1 MIYVFLFNL
10 VESPRFT
17 NQEKFE
23 EKHNERDA
31 YRTAARRAQSTK
43 KRHRL
48 VDKDGTLLDLIEP

>member
-1 MIYVFLFNL
+1 MKIFIQYQQQFGNWVHY
-10 VESPRFT
+10 
-17 NQEKFE
+17 Q